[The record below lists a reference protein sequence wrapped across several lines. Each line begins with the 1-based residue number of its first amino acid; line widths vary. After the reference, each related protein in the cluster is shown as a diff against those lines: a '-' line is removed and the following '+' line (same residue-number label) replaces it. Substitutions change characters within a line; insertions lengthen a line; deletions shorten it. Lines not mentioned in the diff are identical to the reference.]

1 MTIRVMI
8 VDDVPETCANI
19 SKLLSFDEEI
29 EVVGIANNGKEAI
42 DLMEKTRPDVLL
54 MDINMP
60 VMDGIEATEKI
71 SVAHPEASI
80 IMTTVQ
86 SELDYIKKAMV
97 AGARDYLVKPFTADQ
112 LISSIK
118 KIHRLDSRKNR
129 KKAPTTLSSK
139 PKAIAV
145 YSPKGG
151 IGTTTITVNLAVM
164 MHQLTGKRVALLD
177 MDLQS
182 SDIGVMLD
190 LKLNK
195 TISDIVQNIGYLDQ
209 DLMNDYMYKHNS
221 GIDVLLAPPEPQYA
235 ELVKPEYTEKIL
247 NILKQQY
254 DFIVMDTPCTLDAF
268 SIALLNQS
276 DDILMVLALELTA
289 VRRVKKAIDLLKD
302 LGVQS
307 NIRYVLNRSSD
318 EIGLNRREVEKHL
331 GITIDNHISSYG
343 RVTVNALNKGVP
355 FVINNPTA
363 KISDEMK
370 KLALNCAGSVQERKK
385 KSLFSF

>member
-1 MTIRVMI
+1 MTIKVLI
-8 VDDVPETCANI
+8 VDDIPETCNNI

-29 EVVGIANNGKEAI
+29 EVVGTANNGREAQS
-42 DLMEKTRPDVLL
+42 LVEKLRPDVML

-71 SVAHPEASI
+71 SVAHPAVSI

-97 AGARDYLVKPFTADQ
+97 AGARDYLVKPFTSDQ

-118 KIHRLDSRKNR
+118 KIHRLDSRKNTKR
-129 KKAPTTLSSK
+129 PPTLSSK

-151 IGTTTITVNLAVM
+151 IGTTTISINLAVM

-177 MDLQS
+177 FDLQS

-195 TISDIVQNIGYLDQ
+195 TISDIVQNISYLDR
-209 DLMNDYMYKHNS
+209 DLLGEHMYKHDS

-235 ELVKPEYTEKIL
+235 ELVKSEYIERIVKL
-247 NILKQQY
+247 LKQQY
-254 DFIVMDTPCTLDAF
+254 DFIIIDTPCILDTF
-268 SIALLNQS
+268 TVSIMNMS
-276 DDILMVLALELTA
+276 DEILMVLALELTT
-289 VRRVKKAIDLLKD
+289 VRRVKKVMDLIKE
-302 LGVQS
+302 LGLS
-307 NIRYVLNRSSD
+307 NNFRYVLNRSSD

-331 GITIDNHISSYG
+331 GITIDNHISSNG
-343 RVTVNALNKGVP
+343 KVTVNALNKGVP
-355 FVINNPTA
+355 FVVNNPTA
-363 KISDEMK
+363 KISDDIK
-370 KLALNCAGSVQERKK
+370 KLALNCAGTVQAKK
-385 KSLFSF
+385 KKNLFLF

>member
-1 MTIRVMI
+1 MTIRVLI
-8 VDDVPETCANI
+8 VDDVPETCSNI
-19 SKLLSFDEEI
+19 SKLLSFDEEL

-42 DLMEKTRPDVLL
+42 DLMNRTRPDVLL

-71 SVAHPEASI
+71 SVTHPEVSI

-86 SELDYIKKAMV
+86 GELEYIKKAMV

-118 KIHRLDSRKNR
+118 KIHQLDCRKNR
-129 KKAPTTLSSK
+129 KKAPTLSSK

-151 IGTTTITVNLAVM
+151 IGTTTIAVNLAVM

-177 MDLQS
+177 LDLQS

-190 LKLNK
+190 LKLNN

-209 DLMNDYMYKHNS
+209 DLINDYMYKHRS

-235 ELVKPEYTEKIL
+235 ELVKPDYLEKIL
-247 NILKQQY
+247 KILKQQY

-268 SIALLNQS
+268 SIALMNQS
-276 DDILMVLALELTA
+276 DEILMVLALELTT
-289 VRRVKKAIDLLKD
+289 VCRVKKTIELFKE
-302 LGVQS
+302 LGIS
-307 NIRYVLNRSSD
+307 DNIRYVLNRSSD

-331 GITIDNHISSYG
+331 GITIDNHISSNG
-343 RVTVNALNKGVP
+343 RVTVNALNKGIP
-355 FVINNPTA
+355 FVLNNPA
-363 KISDEMK
+363 ARISDEIK
-370 KLALNCAGSVQERKK
+370 KLALNCAGAVQDKKK